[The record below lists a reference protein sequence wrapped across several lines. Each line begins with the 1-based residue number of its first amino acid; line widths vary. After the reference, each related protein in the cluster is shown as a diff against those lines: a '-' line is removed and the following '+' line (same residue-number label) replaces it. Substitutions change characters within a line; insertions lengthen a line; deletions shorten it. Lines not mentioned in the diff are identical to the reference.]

1 MLFWTIVA
9 IMLVFAVAAL
19 LPPLL
24 RKETSLDEDTQSDN
38 VMIARERLEEMEK
51 ERSAGIISQEIFD
64 QEKDELELSLLDDV
78 SVEAPVADKP
88 STAHGAFGL
97 VLVLVLVPLV
107 SLATYLS
114 LGSPQFLDVKSVAG
128 ANPHAASQ
136 EKMPTMDE
144 LLATLEQRV
153 KADPSNADDWYMLGR
168 LYNNMGRWNEAAG
181 AFEKLAELTDNHPAA
196 LLGMADALAMQ
207 NGGRITGR
215 PYQLVLQALDAEP
228 DNVTALWL
236 AGKGASESGDYQNAL
251 YYWRQAEAGLAEEPE
266 MLAEMQSL
274 IADLKAAASQAGQ
287 ELDDPGSSIPEQPAA
302 SGNIVEV
309 MVSVAPELIDHL
321 KQGDQLFV
329 FARQPSGPPMPVAA
343 VKRMANELPLTIVLD
358 DNAVLTGGK
367 LSDHAELTLAA
378 RITRDGEPT
387 ARSGDLQSGDLVIS
401 PATDSSVELVID
413 KVVP

>member
-1 MLFWTIVA
+1 MGEELE
-9 IMLVFAVAAL
+9 LVL
-19 LPPLL
+19 
-24 RKETSLDEDTQSDN
+24 K
-38 VMIARERLEEMEK
+38 EMEK
-51 ERSAGIISQEIFD
+51 ERASGIISQETFD

-78 SVEAPVADKP
+78 SEKTPVAGQ
-88 STAHGAFGL
+88 SRTAHGAFGL
-97 VLVLVLVPLV
+97 ALVLVLVPLI

-114 LGSPQFLDVKSVAG
+114 LGSPQFLDVKSLAD

-153 KADPSNADDWYMLGR
+153 KADPNNADDWYMLGR
-168 LYNNMGRWNEAAG
+168 LYNNMGRWDEAAG

-207 NGGRITGR
+207 NDGRITGR

-228 DNVTALWL
+228 ENVTALWL

-266 MLAEMQSL
+266 MLVEMQSL
-274 IADLKAAASQAGQ
+274 IRDLKTAAKQAGQ
-287 ELDDPGSSIPEQPAA
+287 ELDDPGSSVTEKAEANGIT
-302 SGNIVEV
+302 VEV
-309 MVSVAPELIDHL
+309 KVSVAPELHDRM
-321 KQGDQLFV
+321 KQDDQMFV
-329 FARQPSGPPMPVAA
+329 FARQPNGPPMPVAA
-343 VKRMANELPLTIVLD
+343 VRRLASELPLTIVLD

-367 LSDHAELTLAA
+367 LGDHAELTLAA
-378 RITRDGEPT
+378 RITRGGEPT
-387 ARSGDLQSGDLVIS
+387 ARSGDLQSDDLVIS
-401 PATDSSVELVID
+401 LAADQSVELVID